1 MSADEPDRCID
12 DVRSVSRLRASKGD
26 GSDDDGSGHRYA
38 DDDEGIPWERVRLDG
53 CLLHNGLLRI
63 VAELET
69 RRTQLGRQM
78 GLLAEVPLR
87 LGRGLVLL

>member
-1 MSADEPDRCID
+1 MSADEPDRCLD
-12 DVRSVSRLRASKGD
+12 DVRSVSRVRASKGD

-38 DDDEGIPWERVRLDG
+38 DDEGIPRERVRLDG

-69 RRTQLGRQM
+69 PRTQLGRLWAN
-78 GLLAEVPLR
+78 G
-87 LGRGLVLL
+87 